1 MQSQCFLSL
10 PKKKWVLSLL
20 TKEKVTVLSR
30 QLGFS
35 LYDSC
40 SSMLILLI
48 HICRYIVFCCH
59 VQQLLLSCCYAA
71 GTRLTQY
78 YQLSTDSS
86 AVVKVSIIYGDI
98 TFGADYSV
106 ILTPENTGCTWLS

>member
-1 MQSQCFLSL
+1 MLSL
-10 PKKKWVLSLL
+10 LAKKKRVLSLL
-20 TKEKVTVLSR
+20 TKEKATVLSR
-30 QLGFS
+30 ELGLI
-35 LYDSC
+35 LYYSC

-48 HICRYIVFCCH
+48 HICRYIVFCGH